1 MATGQPNYG
10 WKLIGPVDWNIKKFY
25 TREATADS
33 TLRPRLTVSYTLG
46 GANALPSV
54 GIVSPVPGARFT
66 LGENVLLEA
75 AASDSDGTISEVAF
89 FADGSLLGADT
100 SMPYEVLWS
109 PASLGLHSLVAVAR
123 DNLDAT
129 AVSSTV
135 DVVIVAANLPPT
147 VDFVSPVD
155 GASFASGIEV
165 LLQATANDPDGTVVD
180 VSFFADGAFIGT
192 DSEAPY
198 ELSWSSP
205 PAGMHSLTA
214 VAMDDGTAST
224 SSAPVSIS
232 IGGAVV
238 VLQDGLA
245 GYAGTSDAYVTNFV
259 PTRNSGAADTII
271 DWNGSSIY
279 QGLVRFAIFQSE
291 GGPVPDG
298 AIIESATLELYKYT
312 FYPPSYK
319 VHRVL
324 KDWVEGE
331 VTWNQSRAGVP
342 WSAGGGSGLGT
353 DLELN
358 PDGQARAG
366 WDPQWLTINVT
377 AGVQAMATGQPNYGW
392 KLIGPVD
399 WNIKKFYTREA
410 TAHSTLRPRMTIAY
424 SVP

>member
-1 MATGQPNYG
+1 VALLAIDVDGQTQCSHGASFVSCQWNSMLAALGAHQVTARATDAAGN
-10 WKLIGPVDWNIKKFY
+10 
-25 TREATADS
+25 TATDS
-33 TLRPRLTVSYTLG
+33 VMVTV
-46 GANALPSV
+46 V
-54 GIVSPVPGARFT
+54 
-66 LGENVLLEA
+66 
-75 AASDSDGTISEVAF
+75 SDG
-89 FADGSLLGADT
+89 
-100 SMPYEVLWS
+100 
-109 PASLGLHSLVAVAR
+109 
-123 DNLDAT
+123 
-129 AVSSTV
+129 
-135 DVVIVAANLPPT
+135 NLPPT